1 MELELSFSMMAEQPD
16 NTVKQPETEDE
27 ANSDSDDDEDE
38 IPFLYLC
45 EHGLVR
51 AAYEKLT
58 EEHEARDNVD
68 AESRS
73 GLHLAALNGQ
83 LRIVQLLLGEKVELL
98 TRQDEAP
105 RAEVSTVQIPA
116 AARFTTEELSQC
128 SLVDDYDNTPLSYA
142 AP

>member
-1 MELELSFSMMAEQPD
+1 MMAEQPK
-16 NTVKQPETEDE
+16 NTIKQPATENDT
-27 ANSDSDDDEDE
+27 NSDSGSDSEDE

-58 EEHEARDNVD
+58 DEHEARDNVD

-83 LRIVQLLLGEKVELL
+83 LRIVELLLGEKVELL
-98 TRQDEAP
+98 ARQDEAP
-105 RAEVSTVQIPA
+105 GAGDSTVQIPA
-116 AARFTTEELSQC
+116 AARFTTEELSRC

-142 AP
+142 PL